1 MPSDFWPGL
10 IYIGLETSVALAI
23 GLGYTQGTPINF
35 LVQLIKEIGE
45 EGTVYQ
51 LSIGEKLPGSGELK
65 RANQGVESWDSKGD
79 SELPLILS
87 KIPFTDWQQ
96 KRKRRPETGRVMAGD
111 STFWAERKKG
121 LFIPTWERWRCATSH
136 KM

>member
-23 GLGYTQGTPINF
+23 GLSYTQGTPINF

-87 KIPFTDWQQ
+87 KIPFTDRQQ
-96 KRKRRPETGRVMAGD
+96 KRKRRPEAGRVMAGD
-111 STFWAERKKG
+111 STFWEDRKKG
-121 LFIPTWERWRCATSH
+121 
-136 KM
+136 